1 MLQNG
6 LSENTM
12 ACFKCRWRQQIY
24 GIMDFRLKVFFT
36 VAYRLSFTKAAA
48 ELFISQPAVSKHIQ
62 ELEEEYKIKLFDR
75 NGSKIS
81 LTAGGQLLLKHVKN
95 IFEIYREIYF
105 DMGML
110 IDQQQGTLR
119 LGASTTISQYII
131 PPLLARFHQKMK
143 GIKVNLLNGNT
154 EQIENALLN
163 KEIEIGIVEGQSKNK
178 SIKYSPFLK
187 DELVLVCNSM
197 NPLVSKEEITKDDL
211 KSMQFVMRE
220 QGSGTLEVIE
230 HALKPFEIKISQLSV
245 EMQLGSTESI
255 KSYLMN
261 SDCVAF
267 ISIHAIEK
275 ELKNNEL
282 VILDVN
288 NMVIERYFY
297 IISLQG
303 KTEALSD
310 LFINNIVANYNLKL

>member
-1 MLQNG
+1 
-6 LSENTM
+6 
-12 ACFKCRWRQQIY
+12 
-24 GIMDFRLKVFFT
+24 MDFRLKVFFT

-197 NPLVSKEEITKDDL
+197 NPLVSKQEITKDDL

-310 LFINNIVANYNLKL
+310 LFINNILDHHNLKL